1 MNVIILDCNY
11 RPANLNNVYVEMV
24 RRLRNAGVS
33 LTIDNSWSDS
43 HASADLIIGADPIS
57 DRASLSDARILG
69 QRTLNRFERLKIAAQ
84 NSAPVAQFGSPA
96 NDEELTALSR
106 TWGDG
111 AVLKYDWSS
120 RRNGVFL
127 WSLGPDRR
135 PFPSDFNVECDLFME
150 FLTRYPLT
158 YKIDAFG
165 GSILNAWLLP
175 TRDMRESAWQI
186 ISDPNIYPFDPPAQ
200 LQDSIRIVSKEL
212 LRYGVGYASFDLMM
226 RANRHVIIEIN
237 TSGVGTSAW
246 SDWPD
251 RYAASYSEA
260 IIQTLSRLNAI
271 PVYREL
277 RDSAQRAGNEQAV
290 PAAFKNSTDTQ
301 AQTAPAASSHSPGL
315 ESSYDS
321 QTPTET
327 SLAAT
332 QWLSAP
338 QLLEYTRRPLSA
350 LLNHARQMT
359 PFYRDRLAPLYRPDG
374 SVDWNRWLEIP
385 PITRNDLSMHRQAL
399 LARELP
405 AHHGSVAH
413 RMTSGSTGE
422 PITVSV
428 SRKEVA
434 IQSCLHA
441 RLYQWHGINS
451 ADRIEGLFPE
461 TEISGYSGDATE
473 EVLRQLKGLGPIFL
487 HTRPRLARSLALA
500 LAQKPELRPA
510 IKGIFTL
517 GEIVTEDMRR
527 ICLKYLGHELIDTYS
542 LAEAGVVAIQCPAT
556 KGYHVQSEVCFL
568 EVLSRDGRPAG
579 PGEKGEIIVTPIY
592 NFVMPLIRYATGDLA
607 EMPDAIP
614 GMDGRCVCGRG
625 LPLIKRVL
633 GRRNNVLQFADK
645 IPQCPD
651 LDSEILLNLLD
662 AEEWQLAQVG
672 PLQVELRF
680 VATGKNKKADIEGT
694 ERYMRSVIPPN
705 VSIRFVAMKNE
716 SITGTQYKKRAD
728 YVAEWLPQ

>member
-11 RPANLNNVYVEMV
+11 RPANPNNVYAEMV
-24 RRLRNAGVS
+24 RRLRADGVN

-43 HASADLIIGADPIS
+43 YASADLIIGADPIS

-69 QRTLNRFERLKIAAQ
+69 QRTLNRFERLKIAAE

-106 TWGDG
+106 TWGDS

-127 WSLGPDRR
+127 WSLGPDRK
-135 PFPSDFNVECDLFME
+135 PFPSDFKVGVDLFME

-165 GSILNAWLLP
+165 GTVLGAWILP

-186 ISDPNIYPFDPPAQ
+186 VSDDNIYPFDPSAQ
-200 LQDSIRIVSKEL
+200 LQHSVRIVSKEL

-226 RANRHVIIEIN
+226 RADRHVVIEIN
-237 TSGVGTSAW
+237 TSGVSTGAW

-251 RYAASYSEA
+251 RYAASYSDA
-260 IIQTLSRLNAI
+260 IIQTLRRLDAI

-277 RDSAQRAGNEQAV
+277 RDSAERAGNEQAV
-290 PAAFKNSTDTQ
+290 PAAFKISADTP
-301 AQTAPAASSHSPGL
+301 AQTAPAASPQSPGL
-315 ESSYDS
+315 ESFYDL
-321 QTPTET
+321 QAPTEA
-327 SLAAT
+327 SLSAT

-338 QLLEYTRRPLSA
+338 QLLEYSRRPLSA
-350 LLNHARQMT
+350 LLNHARQTT

-385 PITRNDLSMHRQAL
+385 LITRNDLSVHRQAL

-405 AHHGSVAH
+405 ALHGTVTH

-422 PITVSV
+422 PITISV

-441 RLYQWHGINS
+441 RLHQWHGLNS
-451 ADRIEGLFPE
+451 SDTIEGFFPE
-461 TEISGYSGDATE
+461 TEISGNATE
-473 EVLRQLKGLGPIFL
+473 ETLRRLKGLGHIYL
-487 HTRPRLARSLALA
+487 RTRPRLARSLALA
-500 LAQKPELRPA
+500 LAHKPELKPA
-510 IKGIFTL
+510 LKGIFTF

-527 ICLKYLGHELIDTYS
+527 ICLKYLGHELIDSYS
-542 LAEAGVVAIQCPAT
+542 LAEAGLVAIQCPAT
-556 KGYHVQSEVCFL
+556 KGYHIQSEVCYL

-579 PGEKGEIIVTPIY
+579 PGEIGEIIVTPIY
-592 NFVMPLIRYATGDLA
+592 SFVMPLIRYATGDLA
-607 EMPDAIP
+607 EMPAAMP
-614 GMDGRCVCGRG
+614 GLDGRCVCGRG

-633 GRRNNVLQFADK
+633 GRRNNVLHFADK
-645 IPQCPD
+645 APQCPD

-662 AEEWQLAQVG
+662 AQEWQLAQVG
-672 PLQVELRF
+672 PLAVELRF
-680 VATGKNKKADIEGT
+680 VAKEKNEKADIERT
-694 ERYMRSVIPPN
+694 ERYMRNVIPSD
-705 VSIRFVAMKNE
+705 VSIRFVAMKNDRN
-716 SITGTQYKKRAD
+716 TRTQYKKRTD
-728 YVAEWLPQ
+728 YVAEWSPPC